1 MKILLILFF
10 LLQTFVYIC
19 EQIILSQQ
27 YQQFKLITF
36 KLNLFLTLP
45 FFMLLLSCSSDW
57 DLQPQSDDF
66 VITVNASSAATSR
79 ADESAGVPVIEGYEF
94 KCIMQLLDKAG
105 ETVGSQSVVSM
116 KTGSASFTI
125 TGENIDNGAVKAIFW
140 AEYQP
145 MAGEEKV
152 YNTLDLKNITYK
164 STTFDLATAN
174 STAVF
179 EAFAGKLDKIEK
191 GASVTLK
198 RPVSK
203 IVFSP
208 KNRENVSDAN
218 SIEIKYVTASGYNVL
233 DETASGTSEITLNK
247 GSFDP
252 QAEGAWFTTYMICPA
267 NKSNAAGDI
276 TINLSGDNGYSR
288 AITIPAN
295 SIPADP
301 NHIYNITADIT
312 HGDISISVSVDSS
325 WAANDANGGG
335 DESPDPGKQDPE
347 PDPNPGDDPGEETK
361 GDTNYVLGSLID
373 ANGYVTTDQTKAV
386 AVYFI
391 DGAFQG
397 DIIGNYQEYAG
408 KSIKGYGVAIK
419 NISDTPLLA
428 TLNGSA
434 SAISGGNGY
443 TNTDKLLSCLS
454 GSPFELAFKEW
465 RENNEITNSNIT
477 TWYIPCWDQRFYM
490 SNIHKV
496 LISNGINALH
506 DILYEGSAQP
516 YIFSNTGT
524 NTPFKFRIGTVQ
536 ESSYTG
542 WTADNS
548 SFAESKEVYCRPMV
562 TIFTDATTE

>member
-27 YQQFKLITF
+27 YQQFKLITM
-36 KLNLFLTLP
+36 KLNRLLTLP

-57 DLQPQSDDF
+57 DLQPQSHDF

-79 ADESAGVPVIEGYEF
+79 ADESAGVPAIEGYEF
-94 KCIMQLLDKAG
+94 KCIMQLLDEAG
-105 ETVGSQSVVSM
+105 KIVGAQSVVSM
-116 KTGSASFTI
+116 STGSASFTI

-145 MAGEEKV
+145 TAGVEKV
-152 YNTLDLKNITYK
+152 YNTSDLKNITYK

-179 EAFAGKLDKIEK
+179 EAFAGKLDKIEE

-218 SIEIKYVTASGYNVL
+218 SIEIKYVTASGYNVFAQ
-233 DETASGTSEITLNK
+233 TASGTSEITLNK

-252 QAEGAWFTTYMICPA
+252 QAEGAWFTTFMLCPA
-267 NKSNAAGDI
+267 NQSNAAGDI
-276 TINLSGDNGYSR
+276 TINLSGENGYSR

-347 PDPNPGDDPGEETK
+347 PDPNPGDDTGEETK

-386 AVYFI
+386 AVI
-391 DGAFQG
+391 LMDKAFSS
-397 DIIGNYQEYAG
+397 DDMSNYPEYSD
-408 KSIKGYGVAIK
+408 KKIWGYAVALK
-419 NISDTPLLA
+419 NISDTPLMA
-428 TLNGSA
+428 TLTGATNMSTG
-434 SAISGGNGY
+434 IGY
-443 TNTDKLLSCLS
+443 ANTEEFLSYLA
-454 GSPFELAFKEW
+454 GSPFESAFKEW
-465 RENNEITNSNIT
+465 RENNKITNPNIT
-477 TWYIPCWDQRFYM
+477 KWYIPSYSQKSYFATMYEKLILE
-490 SNIHKV
+490 NILAKE
-496 LISNGINALH
+496 
-506 DILYEGSAQP
+506 DILYGEKSQY
-516 YIFSNTGT
+516 YIL
-524 NTPFKFRIGTVQ
+524 
-536 ESSYTG
+536 SSINSILNLRL
-542 WTADNS
+542 AFVEENS
-548 SFAESKEVYCRPMV
+548 SGGLTANDKTGPSKEVYCRPMV

>member
-1 MKILLILFF
+1 
-10 LLQTFVYIC
+10 
-19 EQIILSQQ
+19 
-27 YQQFKLITF
+27 
-36 KLNLFLTLP
+36 
-45 FFMLLLSCSSDW
+45 MLLLSCSSDW
-57 DLQPQSDDF
+57 DTQPQSNDF

-79 ADESAGVPVIEGYEF
+79 ADESSGVPAIEGYEF
-94 KCIMQLLDKAG
+94 KCIMQLLDEAG

-116 KTGSASFTI
+116 SSGSASFTI

-145 MAGEEKV
+145 TAGVEKV
-152 YNTLDLKNITYK
+152 YNTSDLKNITYK
-164 STTFDLATAN
+164 STTFDLATVN
-174 STAVF
+174 STAVL
-179 EAFAGKLDKIEK
+179 EVFAGKLDKIEK
-191 GASVTLK
+191 RASVTLK

-218 SIEIKYVTASGYNVL
+218 TIEVKYVTASGYNVL
-233 DETASGTSEITLNK
+233 AGTASGTSEITLNK

-252 QAEGAWFTTYMICPA
+252 LAEGAWFTTFMLCPA
-267 NKSNAAGDI
+267 NQTNAAGDI

-312 HGDISISVSVDSS
+312 HGDISISVSVDNS
-325 WAANDANGGG
+325 WVANDANGGG
-335 DESPDPGKQDPE
+335 DESPDPGKQDPD
-347 PDPNPGDDPGEETK
+347 PDPNPGDDTGEETK

-373 ANGYVTTDQTKAV
+373 ANGYVTTDKTKAV

-397 DIIGNYQEYAG
+397 DVMGNYQEHAG

-443 TNTDKLLSCLS
+443 TNTDKLLSSLS

-465 RENNEITNSNIT
+465 RENNKITNLLVELN
-477 TWYIPCWDQRFYM
+477 
-490 SNIHKV
+490 
-496 LISNGINALH
+496 
-506 DILYEGSAQP
+506 
-516 YIFSNTGT
+516 
-524 NTPFKFRIGTVQ
+524 
-536 ESSYTG
+536 
-542 WTADNS
+542 
-548 SFAESKEVYCRPMV
+548 
-562 TIFTDATTE
+562 

>member
-27 YQQFKLITF
+27 YQQFKLITM
-36 KLNLFLTLP
+36 KLNRLLTLP

-57 DLQPQSDDF
+57 DTQPQSNDF

-79 ADESAGVPVIEGYEF
+79 ADESAEVPVIDGYEF
-94 KCIMQLLDKAG
+94 KCIMQLLNEAG
-105 ETVGSQSVVSM
+105 GTVGSQSVVSM
-116 KTGSASFTI
+116 SSGSASFTI

-145 MAGEEKV
+145 TAGGGKV
-152 YNTLDLKNITYK
+152 YETSDLKNITYR

-179 EAFAGKLDKIEK
+179 EAFAGKLGKIEK

-233 DETASGTSEITLNK
+233 DETSSGTSEITLNK

-252 QAEGAWFTTYMICPA
+252 QAEGAWFTTFMLCPA
-267 NKSNAAGDI
+267 NQSNAAGDI

-288 AITIPAN
+288 AITIPAK

-347 PDPNPGDDPGEETK
+347 PDPNPGDDTGEETK

-391 DGAFQG
+391 DGAFEE
-397 DIIGNYQEYAG
+397 DVIGKYQEYAG
-408 KSIKGYGVAIK
+408 KSIKGYAVAIK

-428 TLNGSA
+428 TLNS
-434 SAISGGNGY
+434 STSIVSGGYGY
-443 TNTDKLLSCLS
+443 TNTDKLLSYLS
-454 GSPFELAFKEW
+454 GSPFESAFKVW
-465 RENNEITNSNIT
+465 RENNKINNPNIT
-477 TWYIPCWDQRFYM
+477 DWYIPSWVQKPYM
-490 SNIHKV
+490 SNIHAV
-496 LISNGINALH
+496 LITNGINTLH
-506 DILYEGSAQP
+506 DILYEGSTQP
-516 YIFSNTGT
+516 YIFSTVGSSN
-524 NTPFKFRIGTVQ
+524 PLKFRVGTVQ
-536 ESSYTG
+536 EDSGSG
-542 WTADNS
+542 LVAGGNVFS
-548 SFAESKEVYCRPMV
+548 ESMEVYCRPMV

>member
-27 YQQFKLITF
+27 YQQFKLITM
-36 KLNLFLTLP
+36 KLNRLLTLP

-218 SIEIKYVTASGYNVL
+218 SIEIKYVTASGYNVFAQ
-233 DETASGTSEITLNK
+233 TASGTSEITLNK

-465 RENNEITNSNIT
+465 REKNEITNSNIT

-542 WTADNS
+542 LTADNS

>member
-1 MKILLILFF
+1 MILFY

-27 YQQFKLITF
+27 YQQFKLNTM
-36 KLNLFLTLP
+36 KLNRLLTLP

-57 DLQPQSDDF
+57 DLQSQSDDF

-79 ADESAGVPVIEGYEF
+79 ADESSGVPAIEGYEF
-94 KCIMQLLDKAG
+94 KCIMQLLDEAG
-105 ETVGSQSVVSM
+105 KTVGVQSVVSM
-116 KTGSASFTI
+116 NSGSASFTI

-145 MAGEEKV
+145 TAGGGKV
-152 YNTLDLKNITYK
+152 YDTSDLKNITYK

-179 EAFAGKLDKIEK
+179 EVFAGKLDKIEK

-233 DETASGTSEITLNK
+233 AQTASGTSEITLNK

-252 QAEGAWFTTYMICPA
+252 QAEGAWFTTFMLCPA
-267 NKSNAAGDI
+267 NQSNAAGDI
-276 TINLSGDNGYSR
+276 TINLSGENGYSR

-347 PDPNPGDDPGEETK
+347 PDPNPGDDSGDETK
-361 GDTNYVLGSLID
+361 GNTNYVLGSLID
-373 ANGYVTTDQTKAV
+373 ANGYITTDKTKAV
-386 AVYFI
+386 AVI
-391 DGAFQG
+391 LMDKAFSS
-397 DIIGNYQEYAG
+397 DDMSNYPEYSD
-408 KSIKGYGVAIK
+408 KKIWGYAVALK
-419 NISDTPLLA
+419 NISDTPLMA
-428 TLNGSA
+428 TLTGATNMSTG
-434 SAISGGNGY
+434 IGY
-443 TNTDKLLSCLS
+443 ANTEEFLSYLA
-454 GSPFELAFKEW
+454 GSPFESAFKEW
-465 RENNEITNSNIT
+465 RENNKITNPNIT
-477 TWYIPCWDQRFYM
+477 KWYIPSYSQKSYFATMYE
-490 SNIHKV
+490 N
-496 LISNGINALH
+496 LISKNIIDKE
-506 DILYEGSAQP
+506 DILYGGTSQY
-516 YIFSNTGT
+516 YIL
-524 NTPFKFRIGTVQ
+524 
-536 ESSYTG
+536 SSINNILNLRL
-542 WTADNS
+542 AFVEENS
-548 SFAESKEVYCRPMV
+548 SGGLIANDKTGPSKEVYCRPMV
-562 TIFTDATTE
+562 TIFADATTE